1 MDNCVSLG
9 WIYFLSSHHAL
20 CHDSFVSCRL
30 NHIKQALIVRWED
43 VAGAENMILI
53 VKQAEVN
60 WSCFCSAV
68 TRWSQSPRWHGR
80 LTRSQESDNQT
91 LIIQHVSHT
100 SECNLETYA
109 RRLVVSDSKAPS
121 KPFTLKTLNLN
132 SSSSPAQYQGSV
144 W

>member
-30 NHIKQALIVRWED
+30 NHIKQALIVSVRRCRWSRKHD
-43 VAGAENMILI
+43 SDC
-53 VKQAEVN
+53 QVN

-91 LIIQHVSHT
+91 LIIQDVSHT

>member
-1 MDNCVSLG
+1 MRFIRLNWLFVFPSCSLSRLVCLLPAEPHETG
-9 WIYFLSSHHAL
+9 VDSSVRR
-20 CHDSFVSCRL
+20 CRWSRKHDSDC
-30 NHIKQALIVRWED
+30 QAS
-43 VAGAENMILI
+43 
-53 VKQAEVN
+53 
-60 WSCFCSAV
+60 WSCFCSTV